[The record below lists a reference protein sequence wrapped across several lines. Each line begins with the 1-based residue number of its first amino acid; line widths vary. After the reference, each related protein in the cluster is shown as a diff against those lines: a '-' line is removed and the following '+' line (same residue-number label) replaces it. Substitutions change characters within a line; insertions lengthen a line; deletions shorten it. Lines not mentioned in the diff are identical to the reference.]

1 MLAGFFISLYFYLMS
16 QPDFKFLP
24 HLRKQL
30 FVIVF
35 GTETRAGKLFDII
48 LLWAI
53 VLSVLSVMLE
63 SVREIRESYE
73 HIFFISEWF
82 FTVLFTI
89 EYLLRVSITAEPKK
103 YAFSFFGII
112 DLLATLPTYLTLFV
126 AGGSYLVVIR
136 SIRLLRIFRILKLGR
151 YLREASVLSNAL
163 AASRHKILVFLG
175 AVFTLAMIMGTLM
188 YMIEGGESGFTSIP
202 RSIYWAIVTITT
214 VGYGDI
220 APQTILGQAFA
231 SMLMLMGYAI
241 IAVPTGIVT
250 SEIVHAEKKK
260 KKSESKSKS
269 KSKSKRECRSC
280 GKIGHDKDAIFCKNC
295 SAKL

>member
-1 MLAGFFISLYFYLMS
+1 MWGFFYFHYFYPMS
-16 QPDFKFLP
+16 HPEFKYLP
-24 HLRKQL
+24 KLREQL
-30 FVIVF
+30 FVVVF
-35 GTETRAGKLFDII
+35 GTDTRAGKIFDII

-53 VLSVLSVMLE
+53 VLSVVSVMLE
-63 SVREIRESYE
+63 SVTEIRVAYDRL
-73 HIFFISEWF
+73 FFVSEWL
-82 FTVLFTI
+82 FTALFTI
-89 EYLLRVSITAEPKK
+89 EYLLRIFITAKPRK
-103 YAFSFFGII
+103 YAFSFIGII
-112 DLLATLPTYLTLFV
+112 DLLATLPSYLTLFV

-151 YLREASVLSNAL
+151 YLREASVLSSAL
-163 AASRHKILVFLG
+163 MASRHKILVFLG
-175 AVFTLAMIMGTLM
+175 AVFTAVMIMGTLM

-220 APQTILGQAFA
+220 APQTVMGQAVA

-250 SEIVHAEKKK
+250 TEIVQAEKDKK
-260 KKSESKSKS
+260 QLDAEA
-269 KSKSKRECRSC
+269 RECDEC
-280 GKIGHDKDAIFCKNC
+280 GKSGHDQDASYCKYC

>member
-1 MLAGFFISLYFYLMS
+1 MS
-16 QPDFKFLP
+16 QPDFKYFP
-24 HLRKQL
+24 QLRKRL

-35 GTETRAGKLFDII
+35 GTETRSGKLFDII

-63 SVREIRESYE
+63 SVREIRQTYD
-73 HIFFISEWF
+73 HLFFISEWF
-82 FTVLFTI
+82 FTILFTI
-89 EYLLRVSITAEPKK
+89 EYLLRLFITEKPKK

-112 DLLATLPTYLTLFV
+112 DLLATLPTYLTLLV

-175 AVFTLAMIMGTLM
+175 AVTTLVMIMGTLM

-202 RSIYWAIVTITT
+202 RSIYWAIVTVTT

-220 APQTILGQAFA
+220 APQTVIGQAVA
-231 SMLMLMGYAI
+231 SVLMLMGYAI

-250 SEIVHAEKKK
+250 SEITQAEKDMKR
-260 KKSESKSKS
+260 SET
-269 KSKSKRECRSC
+269 SKRLCAAC
-280 GKIGHDKDAIFCKNC
+280 GKKGHDKDAIYCDSC

>member
-1 MLAGFFISLYFYLMS
+1 MS
-16 QPDFKFLP
+16 QPQFKHFP
-24 HLRKQL
+24 HLRQKL
-30 FVIVF
+30 FVVVF
-35 GTETRAGKLFDII
+35 GTETRTGKLFDII

-53 VLSVLSVMLE
+53 LLSVLSVMLE
-63 SVREIRESYE
+63 SVKEIREAYDSL
-73 HIFFISEWF
+73 FFISEWF
-82 FTVLFTI
+82 FTILFTI
-89 EYLLRVSITAEPKK
+89 EYLLRIFITAEPKK
-103 YAFSFFGII
+103 YAFSFFGIV
-112 DLLATLPTYLTLFV
+112 DLLATLPTYLTLFM

-136 SIRLLRIFRILKLGR
+136 SLRLLRIFRILKLGR

-163 AASRHKILVFLG
+163 AASRYKIFVFLG

-220 APQTILGQAFA
+220 APQTITGQAFA
-231 SMLMLMGYAI
+231 SVLMLMGYAI

-250 SEIVHAEKKK
+250 TEIAQAEKNQKNA
-260 KKSESKSKS
+260 ES
-269 KSKSKRECRSC
+269 SKRQCAAC
-280 GKIGHDKDAIFCKNC
+280 GKKGHDKEAIFCSNC

>member
-1 MLAGFFISLYFYLMS
+1 MS
-16 QPDFKFLP
+16 QPDFKYFP
-24 HLRKQL
+24 KIRKQL

-35 GTETRAGKLFDII
+35 GTDTPAGKLFDII

-53 VLSVLSVMLE
+53 VLSVLSVMVE
-63 SVREIRESYE
+63 SVREIREAYNDWFT
-73 HIFFISEWF
+73 IAEWF
-82 FTVLFTI
+82 FTILFTI
-89 EYLLRVSITAEPKK
+89 EYALRLGISIKPKK

-112 DLLATLPTYLTLFV
+112 DLLALLPTYLTLIT

-151 YLREASVLSNAL
+151 YLREASVLTNAL

-175 AVFTLAMIMGTLM
+175 AVTTLVMIMGTLM
-188 YMIEGGESGFTSIP
+188 YLIEGGESGFTSIP
-202 RSIYWAIVTITT
+202 RSIYWAIVTVTT

-220 APQTILGQAFA
+220 APQTILGQAVA

-250 SEIVHAEKKK
+250 TEIAQAEKDKK
-260 KKSESKSKS
+260 EAERKDRVCE
-269 KSKSKRECRSC
+269 SC
-280 GKIGHDKDAIFCKNC
+280 GATGHDKDAIFCKNC
-295 SAKL
+295 GNEL

>member
-1 MLAGFFISLYFYLMS
+1 MS
-16 QPDFKFLP
+16 HPDFKFLP
-24 HLRKQL
+24 NLRDHL
-30 FVIVF
+30 FEVVF
-35 GTETRAGKLFDII
+35 GTETRAGKLFDIV

-53 VLSVLSVMLE
+53 VLSVLAVMLE
-63 SVREIRESYE
+63 SVTEIRQSFGDVFL
-73 HIFFISEWF
+73 ILEWT

-89 EYLLRVSITAEPKK
+89 EYLLRLFITAKPGR

-112 DLLATLPTYLTLFV
+112 DLLATVPTYLTLFV

-151 YLREASVLSNAL
+151 YLREASVLSSAL
-163 AASRHKILVFLG
+163 VASRHKIFVFLG
-175 AVFTLAMIMGTLM
+175 AVFTLVMIMGTLM

-220 APQTILGQAFA
+220 APQTVTGQAVA

-250 SEIVHAEKKK
+250 SEIAQAEKNKK
-260 KKSESKSKS
+260 TEESNV
-269 KSKSKRECRSC
+269 RQCVAC
-280 GKIGHDKDAIFCKNC
+280 GKKGHDEDAIYCKNC

>member
-1 MLAGFFISLYFYLMS
+1 MS
-16 QPDFKFLP
+16 HPEFKYLP

-30 FVIVF
+30 FVLVF

-63 SVREIRESYE
+63 SVREIGESYD

-82 FTVLFTI
+82 FTILFTI
-89 EYLLRVSITAEPKK
+89 EYLLRLFITAEPKK

-163 AASRHKILVFLG
+163 AASKHKILVFLG

-220 APQTILGQAFA
+220 APQTIFGQAVA
-231 SMLMLMGYAI
+231 SLLMLMGYAI

-250 SEIVHAEKKK
+250 TEIAQAEKKQRK
-260 KKSESKSKS
+260 EESKA
-269 KSKSKRECRSC
+269 KRKCVAC
-280 GKIGHDKDAIFCKNC
+280 GEVGHEEEAIFCKNC

>member
-1 MLAGFFISLYFYLMS
+1 MS
-16 QPDFKFLP
+16 HPNFKFLP
-24 HLRKQL
+24 NLRNHL
-30 FVIVF
+30 FEVVF
-35 GTETRAGKLFDII
+35 GTETRAGKLFDIV

-53 VLSVLSVMLE
+53 VLSVLAVMLE
-63 SVREIRESYE
+63 SVQEISQNFGG
-73 HIFFISEWF
+73 IFLILEWT
-82 FTVLFTI
+82 FTILFTI
-89 EYLLRVSITAEPKK
+89 EYLLRLFITAKPAK

-151 YLREASVLSNAL
+151 YLREASVLSSAL
-163 AASRHKILVFLG
+163 VASRHKIFVFLG
-175 AVFTLAMIMGTLM
+175 AVFTLVMIMGTLM

-220 APQTILGQAFA
+220 APQTVTGQAVA

-250 SEIVHAEKKK
+250 SEIAQAEKNKK
-260 KKSESKSKS
+260 TEESTG
-269 KSKSKRECRSC
+269 RQCVAC
-280 GKIGHDKDAIFCKNC
+280 GKKGHDEDAIYCKNC